1 MRQSLV
7 KLEKLISKRPPCS
20 PAHKYLH
27 LKAKNSGLHSACTCE
42 YLHLHFRLNRVV
54 QVFTSTSSPSPS
66 PSPSSM
72 IEQRCES
79 ICLLALRA
87 SVEGF
92 YNSIWAV
99 SRNTTPAI
107 IISSILFI
115 IFFLI
120 IVIILLKHIMADS
133 DGVKTE
139 SDAPS
144 AQAPASPSSPSLS
157 SSSSLIFNIIFIII
171 FFLVNIIINTNNFDD
186 FLWQAQIRQVTCRCN
201 LHCHWIL

>member
-1 MRQSLV
+1 MYCMLESCMKNWGKDGRKMRQPLE

-54 QVFTSTSSPSPS
+54 QVFASTSSPPSPSPPPPPPLLPLPS

-107 IISSILFI
+107 IISNILFI
-115 IFFLI
+115 IF
-120 IVIILLKHIMADS
+120 
-133 DGVKTE
+133 
-139 SDAPS
+139 
-144 AQAPASPSSPSLS
+144 
-157 SSSSLIFNIIFIII
+157 
-171 FFLVNIIINTNNFDD
+171 
-186 FLWQAQIRQVTCRCN
+186 
-201 LHCHWIL
+201 